1 MEGKR
6 KWKLKR
12 DSLTKLLLYFS
23 DGNVRTFYSLDW
35 QHSLSVVKNR
45 ELGLVRL
52 RRLYERHKSQTR
64 KAIFYD
70 NQTGEELEKIEGLE
84 GS

>member
-6 KWKLKR
+6 KWTLKR
-12 DSLTKLLLYFS
+12 DSLTKLLLYFR
-23 DGNVRTFYSLDW
+23 DGNTRTFYSLDW
-35 QHSLSVVKNR
+35 QHSLSVGKNR

-52 RRLYERHKSQTR
+52 RKLCQRYEGKIR

-70 NQTGEELEKIEGLE
+70 NQTGEELERIESLE
-84 GS
+84 DG

>member
-12 DSLTKLLLYFS
+12 DSLTKLLLYFK

-35 QHSLSVVKNR
+35 RHSLSAGKDR
-45 ELGLVRL
+45 GLGLARL
-52 RRLYERHKSQTR
+52 RKLCERYREKIR
-64 KAIFYD
+64 KAVFYD
-70 NQTGEELEKIEGLE
+70 NQTGAELEKVEDLE
-84 GS
+84 DG